1 MEPSIV
7 HQEVLSRSRDE
18 GNPLAR
24 QQFYELRI
32 EELDDVWCPGFVVK
46 QIRAAWD
53 EVANQVK
60 WAEPESERWPTLRK
74 ARNNARRGATRSEPR
89 DSIPPTWSC
98 FEQPRSGKRQAT
110 PA

>member
-18 GNPLAR
+18 DQPLAR
-24 QQFYELRI
+24 QELYELRI
-32 EELDDVWCPGFVVK
+32 EESDDIWRPGFVVK

-53 EVANQVK
+53 EVANKVM

-74 ARNNARRGATRSEPR
+74 AQERCEARRDALRAQGFDCSDMEL
-89 DSIPPTWSC
+89 
-98 FEQPRSGKRQAT
+98 F
-110 PA
+110 